1 MKEYTID
8 KQFHDLMHLMQEQS
22 VDQIKTTMLQ
32 SFRKLSTTNQMILER
47 YFDKYP
53 YWGTLHDAISDHG
66 FLYKKAKSLHENA
79 ESYFWLYQRLSDYRS
94 KATFL
99 GILENWC
106 YFSSMNPYQEK
117 VFDDYF
123 DLDIVHCDQNEVFV
137 DVGAFTGDTTLS
149 YIKTYGID
157 NYKKIYCYEITPSIF
172 TILHDNLHH
181 FKNIECR
188 QLGLSDTQ
196 ETLFIDDSNG
206 VLSSNRVTSTGGV
219 THAQLTTLDDDVS
232 DPVSFIKMDI
242 EGSERKALRGCR
254 RHITE
259 EKPKLAIAVYHDNDD
274 LWAIPKLIHE
284 INSDY
289 QFYLRYN
296 GLGLYPTE
304 TTLIAI

>member
-1 MKEYTID
+1 MKKYQID
-8 KQFHDLMHLMQEQS
+8 KQFNDLMQLMQEQS
-22 VDQIKTTMLQ
+22 VEIIKTTMLYY
-32 SFRKLSTTNQMILER
+32 FRSLNAKNQKILED

-53 YWGTLHDAISDHG
+53 YWGTLHDAISDYD

-79 ESYFWLYQRLSDYRS
+79 EGYFWLYQHLTDYRS
-94 KATFL
+94 KATLL
-99 GILENWC
+99 GILKNWC
-106 YFSSMNPYQEK
+106 FFSSMDPYREK

-137 DVGAFTGDTTLS
+137 DVGAFTGDTIIS
-149 YIKTYGID
+149 YIRTYGSN

-172 TILHDNLHH
+172 IELRSNLQL

-188 QLGLSDTQ
+188 RLGLSDIQ
-196 ETLFIDDSNG
+196 DTLSIDSNG
-206 VLSSNRVTSTGGV
+206 ILSSNRLTSTAGDMHV
-219 THAQLTTLDDDVS
+219 QVTTLDDDIS

-242 EGSERKALRGCR
+242 EGSEQKALRGSKK
-254 RHITE
+254 HITE

-274 LWAIPKLIHE
+274 LWGIPRLIHSM
-284 INSDY
+284 NSDY

-296 GLGLYPTE
+296 GSDLYPTE

>member
-53 YWGTLHDAISDHG
+53 YWGTLHDAVSDHG

-79 ESYFWLYQRLSDYRS
+79 ESYFWLYQHLSDYRS

-99 GILENWC
+99 GVLENWC

-137 DVGAFTGDTTLS
+137 DVGAFTGDTTL
-149 YIKTYGID
+149 
-157 NYKKIYCYEITPSIF
+157 PSLP
-172 TILHDNLHH
+172 TVKSCEL
-181 FKNIECR
+181 
-188 QLGLSDTQ
+188 
-196 ETLFIDDSNG
+196 
-206 VLSSNRVTSTGGV
+206 
-219 THAQLTTLDDDVS
+219 
-232 DPVSFIKMDI
+232 
-242 EGSERKALRGCR
+242 
-254 RHITE
+254 
-259 EKPKLAIAVYHDNDD
+259 KL
-274 LWAIPKLIHE
+274 L
-284 INSDY
+284 
-289 QFYLRYN
+289 
-296 GLGLYPTE
+296 
-304 TTLIAI
+304 